1 METLFNINSTWMT
14 RIVCH
19 QHAIDNSASS
29 LLFEV
34 VQFKKLV
41 STPWEVPSP
50 CRLDNRMFS
59 NSNEKYMQLAS
70 LNGVT
75 EKQMAHSQTRVTANK
90 K

>member
-1 METLFNINSTWMT
+1 VS
-14 RIVCH
+14 
-19 QHAIDNSASS
+19 SACNRQQCQQPVIRGSS
-29 LLFEV
+29 
-34 VQFKKLV
+34 VQEISV

>member
-1 METLFNINSTWMT
+1 MT

-41 STPWEVPSP
+41 CLLLGRYLVLVGWIIECFPIQTKST
-50 CRLDNRMFS
+50 CN
-59 NSNEKYMQLAS
+59 
-70 LNGVT
+70 
-75 EKQMAHSQTRVTANK
+75 
-90 K
+90 

>member
-41 STPWEVPSP
+41 CLLLGRYLVLVGWIIECFPIQTKST
-50 CRLDNRMFS
+50 CN
-59 NSNEKYMQLAS
+59 
-70 LNGVT
+70 
-75 EKQMAHSQTRVTANK
+75 
-90 K
+90 